1 MRSFPI
7 VELLPN
13 LFKRHKKP
21 PTPKS
26 RLDRAF
32 ELLLWLGVVLVIGT
46 WIAPG
51 LVGTLVKSV
60 GRTFGLLL
68 LFLFLARVVA
78 ARIGDLFGR
87 PR

>member
-1 MRSFPI
+1 
-7 VELLPN
+7 VNLLSN
-13 LFKRHKKP
+13 RFKRGTSP
-21 PTPKS
+21 PPPKS
-26 RLDRAF
+26 RLDRIF
-32 ELLLWLGVVLVIGT
+32 GLFLWLGVALVIGT

-68 LFLFLARVVA
+68 LFLFLARLVS
-78 ARIGDLFGR
+78 ARIGELFGR